1 MSETHGAVE
10 RKASGTVMGA
20 GGSKGAAKGAISDP
34 FPVDQRLS
42 KDLDKLSYVAA
53 RILSTPDIY
62 DINNLAR
69 PGVCGDYAVFLKK
82 GLEKK
87 LLPFIADISG
97 VQTEVVYQNP
107 RKAISDLEVRK
118 KICSQMVET
127 MLRAI
132 ATVVACLASIQV
144 ASQSRETAV
153 ATVPKQSGGSLTDVR
168 DWLAT
173 NGYLLPTEVALPVGA
188 VRTFL
193 NPGIPASPKYTFKLV
208 LGRSEGNRT
217 SGLISV
223 DSSRAPAAEQFPPG
237 SLRVQ
242 FLDPITLPVPGTVKT
257 VLPMRILDNADLTWA
272 SGILYESVFKSF
284 HDKTG
289 QYYIT
294 QMLERLF
301 SKTRGVQEV
310 MVETR
315 EQIGQAAEIFKQLHR
330 NPQNTQPLFQALGPW
345 FSTHIPGFQ
354 AGYVPPV
361 APGYPTPYGAP
372 QPYGLPQP
380 YGAPTYG
387 QPQPYG
393 LQPIRPVQPLTGYGA
408 GSYPGTV
415 SLQPATGAVSYD
427 IPLAATTLITN
438 RMKAFRDMVPKQSSP
453 AAVRANTLAALE
465 NRDRTVQTGACRDPY
480 WTDTNLSKIY
490 PWATLQF
497 LSTKDWKN
505 LADDYNKAS
514 ANANFFEPE
523 WDKFLSGLS
532 GIYNTAPVLQRGAN
546 GQAKFLDQISF
557 TKVGEIGICKNNPNP
572 RVRFKEVQDGLLA
585 LQGLHERHVAAMW
598 GILNELIFVIE
609 DPDTKTEMVRLH
621 PNVIN
626 PASAKSSEEYVKKI
640 ATKAR
645 GLLAEFYINVE
656 KTYMDSV
663 KSLQVVA

>member
-1 MSETHGAVE
+1 
-10 RKASGTVMGA
+10 MGA

-118 KICSQMVET
+118 KICGQMVET

-153 ATVPKQSGGSLTDVR
+153 ASVPKQMGGSLTDVR

-315 EQIGQAAEIFKQLHR
+315 EQIGQAAEIFKQLNR
-330 NPQNTQPLFQALGPW
+330 NPQNTQPLFQTLGPW
-345 FSTHIPGFQ
+345 FSTHVPGFQ

-361 APGYPTPYGAP
+361 APGYGLPQPYGAP

-380 YGAPTYG
+380 YGAPGYG
-387 QPQPYG
+387 QQYG
-393 LQPIRPVQPLTGYGA
+393 LQPIKPVQPLTGYGVGA
-408 GSYPGTV
+408 YPGTV

-438 RMKAFRDMVPKQSSP
+438 RIKSFRDMVPKQSSP

-505 LADDYNKAS
+505 LADDYNKAA
-514 ANANFFEPE
+514 ANPNFFEPE
-523 WDKFLSGLS
+523 WEKFLSGIAGVYS
-532 GIYNTAPVLQRGAN
+532 TAPLLQRGAN

-598 GILNELIFVIE
+598 EILNELIFVIE

-645 GLLAEFYINVE
+645 GLLAEFYINIE
-656 KTYMDSV
+656 KAYMDSV